1 MLDGTKEIVMK
12 RLNHKIGWGKNLDE
26 RYDKATDD
34 ATKKRLEHC
43 SDRNDAY
50 IFGAET
56 VLEDMG
62 YWLEK
67 DDDGIITDICSVMI
81 HQYRVRYR
89 TPIGEIKAIVCNS
102 NEEVQEF
109 VNKIKEVDGYSF
121 VGLDEREAEA
131 YSGGLTEEW
140 NKIFDF

>member
-1 MLDGTKEIVMK
+1 MLDGTKEIVIK
-12 RLNHKIGWGKNLDE
+12 RLNHKIGWGNNLDK

-34 ATKKRLEHC
+34 ATKKRLGHR

-50 IFGAET
+50 IFGAEA

-67 DDDGIITDICSVMI
+67 DDDGIITDIRSVMI

-89 TPIGEIKAIVCNS
+89 MPNHVINAVVCNS
-102 NEEVQEF
+102 NKEVQDI
-109 VNKIKEVDGYSF
+109 VDRIKDADGYSL
-121 VGLDEREAEA
+121 VGLDERECEA
-131 YSGGLTEEW
+131 YTVGLTGEW

>member
-1 MLDGTKEIVMK
+1 MLDGAKEIVIK

-26 RYDKATDD
+26 RCDRATDD
-34 ATKKRLEHC
+34 VAKKRLEHC

-89 TPIGEIKAIVCNS
+89 MPNSVINAAVCNS
-102 NEEVQEF
+102 NKEVQDI
-109 VNKIKEVDGYSF
+109 VDRIKEADGYSL
-121 VGLDEREAEA
+121 VGLDERECEA
-131 YSGGLTEEW
+131 HTVGLTGEW

>member
-34 ATKKRLEHC
+34 ATKKRLEYF

-56 VLEDMG
+56 VLGDMG

-89 TPIGEIKAIVCNS
+89 TPVGEIKAIVCDS

-109 VNKIKEVDGYSF
+109 VNRIKEISGYSF
-121 VGLDEREAEA
+121 IGLDEREAET
-131 YSGGLTEEW
+131 YSNGLVGEW
-140 NKIFDF
+140 KKIFDF

>member
-1 MLDGTKEIVMK
+1 MLEGVKEIVMK

-26 RYDKATDD
+26 RCDKATDD
-34 ATKKRLEHC
+34 ATQKRLEHR
-43 SDRNDAY
+43 SDKNDSY

-67 DDDGIITDICSVMI
+67 DANGIITDICSVMI

-89 TPIGEIKAIVCNS
+89 MPNYVINAAVCNS
-102 NEEVQEF
+102 NKEVQDI
-109 VNKIKEVDGYSF
+109 VDGIKEADGYSL
-121 VGLDEREAEA
+121 VGLDERECEA
-131 YSGGLTEEW
+131 YTVGLTGEW

>member
-1 MLDGTKEIVMK
+1 MLEQTKEIVMK
-12 RLNHKIGWGKNLDE
+12 HLNHKIRWGGNLDE

-34 ATKKRLEHC
+34 ATKKKLEHR
-43 SDRNDAY
+43 SDKNDSY

-67 DDDGIITDICSVMI
+67 NDDGIITDICSVMI

-89 TPIGEIKAIVCNS
+89 MPNHVIHAVVCNS
-102 NEEVQEF
+102 NKEVQD
-109 VNKIKEVDGYSF
+109 VVDRIKEADGYWL
-121 VGLDEREAEA
+121 VGLDERECEA
-131 YSGGLTEEW
+131 YSVGLTGEW
-140 NKIFDF
+140 NKILDF

>member
-1 MLDGTKEIVMK
+1 MLEGVKEIVMK

-26 RYDKATDD
+26 RCDKATDD

-43 SDRNDAY
+43 SDKNDSY

-89 TPIGEIKAIVCNS
+89 MPNHVINAAVCNS
-102 NEEVQEF
+102 NKEVQDI
-109 VNKIKEVDGYSF
+109 VDRIKEADGYSL
-121 VGLDEREAEA
+121 VSLDERECEA
-131 YSGGLTEEW
+131 YTDGLTGEW

>member
-1 MLDGTKEIVMK
+1 MLDGAKEIVIK

-26 RYDKATDD
+26 RCDRATDD
-34 ATKKRLEHC
+34 TIKKKLGHR
-43 SDRNDAY
+43 SDKNDSY

-89 TPIGEIKAIVCNS
+89 TPIGEIKAIVCDS

-131 YSGGLTEEW
+131 YSGGLTGEW

>member
-12 RLNHKIGWGKNLDE
+12 RLNHKIGLGKNLDE
-26 RYDKATDD
+26 RYDKATND
-34 ATKKRLEHC
+34 AAKKRLEHC

-67 DDDGIITDICSVMI
+67 DGDGIITDICSVMI

-89 TPIGEIKAIVCNS
+89 MPNYVINAAVCNS
-102 NEEVQEF
+102 NKEVQDI
-109 VNKIKEVDGYSF
+109 VDRIKEADGYSL
-121 VGLDEREAEA
+121 VGLDERECEA
-131 YSGGLTEEW
+131 YTVGLTGEW

>member
-1 MLDGTKEIVMK
+1 MLDGAKEIVMK

-26 RYDKATDD
+26 RYDMATDGVV
-34 ATKKRLEHC
+34 KKRLEHC
-43 SDRNDAY
+43 SDKNDAY

-67 DDDGIITDICSVMI
+67 DDDGIIINICSVII

-89 TPIGEIKAIVCNS
+89 TPIGEIKAIVCDS

-109 VNKIKEVDGYSF
+109 VNKIKDVDGYSF
-121 VGLDEREAEA
+121 VGLDEREAEV
-131 YSGGLTEEW
+131 YSGGLTGEW
-140 NKIFDF
+140 NKIFGL

>member
-1 MLDGTKEIVMK
+1 MLDGVKEIVMK

-26 RYDKATDD
+26 RCDKATDD
-34 ATKKRLEHC
+34 AAKKKLEHL
-43 SDRNDAY
+43 SDKNDSY

-67 DDDGIITDICSVMI
+67 DDDGIIKDICSVMI

-89 TPIGEIKAIVCNS
+89 TPVGEIKAIVCDS

-109 VNKIKEVDGYSF
+109 VNRIKEINGYSF
-121 VGLDEREAEA
+121 IGLDEREAET
-131 YSGGLTEEW
+131 YSNGLVGEW
-140 NKIFDF
+140 KKIFDF